1 MYCSCGSVLVGV
13 AQLGAVY
20 AGADVAPNLRLASE
34 IAMRVLVTFAVD
46 AEFAPW
52 RRRRE
57 FETVRVDDAMV
68 FCLQLSGAEV
78 NVLLTGIG
86 DSSASVLGLQM
97 SSLSAGQGFDVCISS
112 GLAGALR
119 AEHVAGDI
127 LAARQVRSH
136 IVHADA
142 GTDTLECDHELVS
155 EAEACGAKAV
165 GNFYMADH
173 IVVTSSEKARLSAL
187 ADAVDMESFDVVK
200 EAHAWG
206 ARAVAIRAISD
217 NSGEDLPVDF
227 NLALTGKGDIS
238 LGRIAGQA
246 LRHPKSVKGLLKLG
260 RQSRKAAE
268 ALADFLEQYIPKLTQ
283 LDNAEAIQRKA
294 VQA

>member
-1 MYCSCGSVLVGV
+1 MVS
-13 AQLGAVY
+13 QLAAVR
-20 AGADVAPNLRLASE
+20 ACIDVAPGCSTASE
-34 IAMRVLVTFAVD
+34 ITVRVLVTFAAQ

-52 RRRRE
+52 RKRRE
-57 FETVRVDDAMV
+57 FETVRVDDVMV
-68 FCLQLSGAEV
+68 FCIQVSGAEV

-86 DSSASVLGLQM
+86 DSRASVPGLQM
-97 SSLSAGQGFDVCISS
+97 SSLLAGQGFDVCISS

-136 IVHADA
+136 FVPADA
-142 GTDTLECDHELVS
+142 GTDTLECDHALVS
-155 EAEACGAKAV
+155 AAEACGAKAV

-217 NSGEDLPVDF
+217 NSEEDLPVDF

-246 LRHPKSVKGLLKLG
+246 LLHPKSVKGLLKFG

-268 ALADFLEQYIPKLTQ
+268 ALADFLERYIPKLAQ
-283 LDNAEAIQRKA
+283 QDKAEAMQGKA